1 MYGTAGG
8 DIVEHA
14 AQPRERSS
22 DTARGSGNPRDTAS
36 TSPSTLDRNYGQEKK
51 TATGGATHG
60 AFLDEYLGVQ
70 TSLRTGPCL
79 RKANSKLADCHIRT
93 PPLTPAWREYR
104 CPVCVK
110 ARTIDL
116 SLPPPTRRSP
126 YYLAFSAGGRDI
138 KSLLSFRS
146 NTRTQV
152 GS

>member
-1 MYGTAGG
+1 MYGTGG
-8 DIVEHA
+8 DVVEHA

-22 DTARGSGNPRDTAS
+22 DSARGNENPRDTAS
-36 TSPSTLDRNYGQEKK
+36 TSPSTLEEPRTRKK

-79 RKANSKLADCHIRT
+79 RKANSELADCHIRT
-93 PPLTPAWREYR
+93 PPLTPTWRECR
-104 CPVCVK
+104 HPFHIK
-110 ARTIDL
+110 ARTADL
-116 SLPPPTRRSP
+116 SLPPPARGSP
-126 YYLAFSAGGRDI
+126 YYPTFSVGGRDV

-146 NTRTQV
+146 NTKTQE

>member
-36 TSPSTLDRNYGQEKK
+36 TSPSTLEEPRTRKK
-51 TATGGATHG
+51 TATHG

-79 RKANSKLADCHIRT
+79 RKANSELADCHIRT
-93 PPLTPAWREYR
+93 PPLASTWREYR
-104 CPVCVK
+104 CPVRIK
-110 ARTIDL
+110 ACTTDL
-116 SLPPPTRRSP
+116 SLPPPARGSP
-126 YYLAFSAGGRDI
+126 YYPTFSVGGRDI

-146 NTRTQV
+146 NARTQE
-152 GS
+152 SS